1 MLPNNIVK
9 TNINYKRSK
18 NYEEMITIYDCKD
31 KNNMLDKPIFVFI
44 MGSAWMG
51 YFPLLYHITNYWNSS
66 IMKNLSLKGY
76 TCISIRHRGTFIK
89 PVSFKN
95 TYIRYL
101 ILFLFFTNILL
112 FINFLLIISLWN
124 IVTKYS
130 ADYNTIISDV
140 EDSLNYININYSDI
154 HKKYNGNGEIVL
166 AGYSSG
172 VQVLNQCL
180 VRDNFKNCD
189 KFKIK
194 SIIYISGVL
203 NLFENTNDYS
213 LKNLTRINVIIYSF
227 LTLLFSKIDIDNLTI
242 PYNSINNLPNLE
254 YYLFGCKNEFL
265 NIPFIR
271 NVSKQVFC
279 ARKYVEKFNNNSN
292 SKCKKC
298 EYIEFDKNHWN
309 ILNSNVL
316 TNAIVDVIEK

>member
-1 MLPNNIVK
+1 M
-9 TNINYKRSK
+9 
-18 NYEEMITIYDCKD
+18 
-31 KNNMLDKPIFVFI
+31 
-44 MGSAWMG
+44 
-51 YFPLLYHITNYWNSS
+51 
-66 IMKNLSLKGY
+66 
-76 TCISIRHRGTFIK
+76 
-89 PVSFKN
+89 
-95 TYIRYL
+95 
-101 ILFLFFTNILL
+101 LFLFFSNILV
-112 FINFLLIISLWN
+112 FINFLLVISLWN

-140 EDSLNYININYSDI
+140 EDSLNYININYSEI

-180 VRDNFKNCD
+180 VRDNLKNCD
-189 KFKIK
+189 KFNIK

-203 NLFENTNDYS
+203 NLFENINDYS
-213 LKNLTRINVIIYSF
+213 LKKFTRINLIIYSF
-227 LTLLFSKIDIDNLTI
+227 LRLLFSKNDIDNLTI

-254 YYLFGCKNEFL
+254 CYLFGCKNEFL

-271 NVSKQVFC
+271 NVSNQVFC
-279 ARKYVEKFNNNSN
+279 ARKYVEKFNNC
-292 SKCKKC
+292 KCKKC

-309 ILNSNVL
+309 ILNSSLL